1 MGLRSSRLRGI
12 LDPRRLVPRRRAHWV
27 TLGVLLLLVGAWFVV
42 PQLFVPMIRGKL
54 QGMISGK
61 LDARLQMG
69 RLMYAP
75 PFGVRARDVRLIG
88 GGAAGADTAG
98 TELLK
103 VRRLDLK
110 LARSPFRKGP
120 LVIQNITV
128 TDPEVHLIRTADGR
142 LVGMHAFVRSEAD
155 EAPATQPAAP
165 PSTQPNATTQ
175 PAEEPDEADP
185 DAARAKLSDMFEL
198 RHFGIE
204 GGRIVYEDRSKAG
217 LPPVV
222 WKDINVGM
230 ETTRQSKSLYGYTLN
245 AENRDL
251 AKLNASGTFDLDAL
265 LLDVGSLHVEA
276 QAHAGE
282 GESPLPAQVQQ
293 VLKDYRV
300 EGRVTLDA
308 DGHVAVRDLAS
319 AAFRASLELRDGS
332 AYSPQ
337 WDATLDRVGLKLS
350 VDSRSQADPATAAR
364 GPLRLYLE
372 NFEAASGDTTLRLDK
387 AAIALDRAQGTWAV
401 EQVAGQL
408 ELGRDKSTL
417 PKRSRPVLAGM
428 GALGTVDFTVAA
440 GGALRP
446 GPGRYVLAPED
457 LVFLVYPRGVRL
469 QPPKTPAAIENL
481 GGGGS
486 VRKEKGTRVVVA
498 QDLTFSYGGDAA
510 TLTSARL
517 ALPPRL
523 ADLKDEVRIEE
534 ISGGVEFRRPGPRY
548 PGKFGRVIERL
559 RPVGTFTVGRD
570 SWYAVT
576 KVEPPLR
583 ARTDPAEPPRT
594 PPHRKGDWFF
604 SVATDDGSF
613 TLTKHRI
620 ELNHMTGDATVS
632 NMVIDVRRLEAD
644 VFGGRL
650 SGTTQ
655 ITPGGSTKYQ
665 GRAFLRGADLTAV
678 SKTFI
683 LPEMTNA
690 KLTGVGNLNIEFAG
704 ERPRDGSSPLDALR
718 AAGEFEVFRGQFW
731 TIPVLG
737 EIAKRAGGGREM
749 TVGEAAGVFE
759 VADRRIL
766 LRQAAV
772 SSPALGVQGS
782 GAIGFDKQLDLNI
795 VAAPLGDWRDK
806 LKATNVP
813 VVSDVAGEVAGA
825 LQTLVNTATRG
836 LLYEFRVTGPAGH
849 PQFAT
854 VPVPALTDA
863 AAALFGGMLGEQKE
877 GRLLESVRGGRA
889 TRGKERTSSK
899 MDQRPGAARSA
910 AHAGS

>member
-1 MGLRSSRLRGI
+1 VL
-12 LDPRRLVPRRRAHWV
+12 
-27 TLGVLLLLVGAWFVV
+27 LGVLFLLAAAWFVV
-42 PQLFVPMIRGKL
+42 PQLFVPMIRAKL

-61 LDARLQMG
+61 LDAKLRIG

-88 GGAAGADTAG
+88 GSAAGAETAG

-103 VRRLDLK
+103 VRRLDLE
-110 LARSPFRKGP
+110 LAHSPFRRGP

-142 LVGMHAFVRSEAD
+142 LVGMHAFVRGEPAD
-155 EAPATQPAAP
+155 APATQPATP
-165 PSTQPNATTQ
+165 PSTQPNATTR
-175 PAEEPDEADP
+175 PAERQDEADP

-204 GGRIVYEDRSKAG
+204 GGRIVYEDRGKPG

-222 WKDINVGM
+222 WKDIDVGM

-251 AKLNASGTFDLDAL
+251 AKLSGSGSFDLDAL

-276 QAHAGE
+276 GARAGE

-293 VLKDYRV
+293 ALRDYRV

-308 DGHVAVRDLAS
+308 DGRVRMRDLS
-319 AAFRASLELRDGS
+319 AANFRASLELRDAS

-337 WDATLDRVGLKLS
+337 WDATLDRLGLKLS
-350 VDSRSQADPATAAR
+350 VDNRGGGDATKAAR
-364 GPLRLYLE
+364 GPLRVGLE
-372 NFEAASGDTTLRLDK
+372 RFEAASGDTTLRLDK
-387 AAIALDRAQGTWAV
+387 AAIALDRAANAWAV

-428 GALGTVDFTVAA
+428 GALGTVDFTIAA
-440 GGALRP
+440 SGALRP
-446 GPGRYVLAPED
+446 GPGKYVLAPED

-469 QPPKTPAAIENL
+469 QPPKTPAPIENL

-486 VRKEKGTRVVVA
+486 VRKDKGTRVVVA
-498 QDLTFSYGGDAA
+498 QDLTFSYGGDPA

-523 ADLKDEVRIEE
+523 ADLKDAARVEE
-534 ISGGVEFRRPGPRY
+534 IGGAVEFRRPGPRY
-548 PGKFGRVIERL
+548 PGKFGRVIEHL

-594 PPHRKGDWFF
+594 PPHRKGDWYF

-613 TLTKHRI
+613 TLTRHRI
-620 ELNHMTGDATVS
+620 ELTHMTGDATVS
-632 NMVIDVRRLEAD
+632 NMVIDIRRLEAD

-655 ITPGGSTKYQ
+655 ITPGGDTRYQ
-665 GRAFLRGADLTAV
+665 GRAFLRGADLSAV

-683 LPEMTNA
+683 LPETTSA
-690 KLTGVGNLNIEFAG
+690 KLTGVGNLDMEFTG
-704 ERPRDGSSPLDALR
+704 SRPDHGSALDALR

-737 EIAKRAGGGREM
+737 EVAKRAGGGREM
-749 TVGEAAGVFE
+749 TVGEAAGAFE

-782 GAIGFDKQLDLNI
+782 GTIGFDKQLDLNI

-806 LKATNVP
+806 LKGTNVP

-849 PQFAT
+849 PEFST
-854 VPVPALTDA
+854 VPVPALTDTA
-863 AAALFGGMLGEQKE
+863 ASLFGGMLGEQKE
-877 GRLLESVRGGRA
+877 GRLLESVRARRA
-889 TRGKERTSSK
+889 APVPALGKSDNDPVSGAR
-899 MDQRPGAARSA
+899 RPA

>member
-1 MGLRSSRLRGI
+1 MGLRSSRLREK
-12 LDPRRLVPRRRAHWV
+12 LNPRRVVPRRRAHWV
-27 TLGVLLLLVGAWFVV
+27 LLGVLLVLAAAWFVV

-61 LDARLQMG
+61 LDAKLRIG

-88 GGAAGADTAG
+88 GAAAGAETAG

-110 LARSPFRKGP
+110 LARSPFHKGP

-128 TDPEVHLIRTADGR
+128 TDPEVHLIRTGDGR
-142 LVGMHAFVRSEAD
+142 LVGMHAFVRHEPE
-155 EAPATQPAAP
+155 EAPATQPTPA
-165 PSTQPNATTQ
+165 PSTRPNATTR
-175 PAEEPDEADP
+175 PADEQDEADP

-204 GGRIVYEDRSKAG
+204 GGRVVYEDRTKSG

-230 ETTRQSKSLYGYTLN
+230 ETTRQSKALYGYTLD
-245 AENRDL
+245 ADNRDL
-251 AKLNASGTFDLDAL
+251 AKLRGSGTFDLDAL
-265 LLDVGSLHVEA
+265 LLDVGSLRVEA
-276 QAHAGE
+276 QARSGE
-282 GESPLPAQVQQ
+282 GDSPLPARVQQ

-300 EGRVTLDA
+300 GGRVTLDA
-308 DGHVAVRDLAS
+308 DGHVAVRDLSAS
-319 AAFRASLELRDGS
+319 TFRASLELRDAS

-350 VDSRSQADPATAAR
+350 VDNRSEADPTKAAR
-364 GPLRLYLE
+364 GPLRVYLE

-387 AAIALDRAQGTWAV
+387 AAVALDRRANTWAV
-401 EQVAGQL
+401 EQVAGKL

-417 PKRSRPVLAGM
+417 PRRSRPVLAGM
-428 GALGTVDFTVAA
+428 SALGTVDFTVAA
-440 GGALRP
+440 NGFLRP
-446 GPGRYVLAPED
+446 GPGRYLLAPED

-469 QPPKTPAAIENL
+469 RPPKAPAAIENL

-486 VRKEKGTRVVVA
+486 VRKDKGTRVVVA
-498 QDLTFSYGGDAA
+498 QDLTFSYGGDSA
-510 TLTSARL
+510 TLASARVG
-517 ALPPRL
+517 LPPRL

-534 ISGGVEFRRPGPRY
+534 ISGAVEFRRPGPRY
-548 PGKFGRVIERL
+548 PGKFGRVIGRL

-570 SWYAVT
+570 SWFAVT
-576 KVEPPLR
+576 RVEPPLR
-583 ARTDPAEPPRT
+583 AKTDPAEPPRT

-613 TLTKHRI
+613 TLTKHRV

-632 NMVIDVRRLEAD
+632 NMLVDIRRLEAD

-655 ITPGGSTKYQ
+655 ITPGGATQYQ
-665 GRAFLRGADLTAV
+665 GRAFLRGADLSAV

-683 LPEMTNA
+683 LPETSSA
-690 KLTGVGNLNIEFAG
+690 KLTGVGNLDVEFAG
-704 ERPRDGSSPLDALR
+704 QRPDNGSALDALR

-766 LRQAAV
+766 LRKAAV
-772 SSPALGVQGS
+772 CSPALGVEGS
-782 GAIGFDKQLDLNI
+782 GTIGFDKRLDLNI

-825 LQTLVNTATRG
+825 LQALVNTATRG

-849 PQFAT
+849 PEFAT
-854 VPVPALTDA
+854 VPVPALTDT
-863 AAALFGGMLGEQKE
+863 AAALFGAMLGEQKE
-877 GRLLESVRGGRA
+877 GRLLESVRGKRAAPARGRSDSGPVSNA
-889 TRGKERTSSK
+889 R
-899 MDQRPGAARSA
+899 RPA